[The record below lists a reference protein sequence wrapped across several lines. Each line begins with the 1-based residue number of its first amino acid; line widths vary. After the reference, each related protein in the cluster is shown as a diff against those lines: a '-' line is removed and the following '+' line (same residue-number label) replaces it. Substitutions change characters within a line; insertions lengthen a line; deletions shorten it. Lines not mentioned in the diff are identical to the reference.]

1 VSSRT
6 LKPQTERPLKARFAA
21 LFLFIS
27 ALANAQPPGGQDSF
41 GFLLIPAHARVAALG
56 GVTASNTQPQ
66 GQFFLQNPALLD
78 SSGRNQ
84 LSLTFVP
91 YFADTRFYGLQYG
104 LPVKSKGYWA
114 AGLQYLSY
122 GSFEQTDLL
131 GNAVGTF
138 TANDY
143 ALSLTHART
152 EGHFTLGATLKA
164 VGSSIETYSAFAV
177 LFDLGGTWRHP
188 EKELIFGLVAKNAGF
203 RLKTYFPGQAAG
215 SPDLPFDLQAGVT
228 IKPEHLAIRATLT
241 AHHLHQFDI
250 VYTDPALNVTYD
262 LDGNPIPR
270 KIAVPEK
277 IMRHLAVGLE
287 FLIHRNVN
295 LLAGYNH
302 LRRQEGKLATGS
314 GAAGFSFGAAIQAKG
329 FQLTYAR
336 ALATP
341 AVGGSSYLTVR
352 LDLDRILPKK

>member
-1 VSSRT
+1 M
-6 LKPQTERPLKARFAA
+6 KACFAA
-21 LFLFIS
+21 IFALLS
-27 ALANAQPPGGQDSF
+27 ALANAQPPGGQDRFSF
-41 GFLLIPAHARVAALG
+41 LRIPTNARVAALG
-56 GVTASNTQPQ
+56 GVAASNTQPQ
-66 GQFFLQNPALLD
+66 ALFFLQNPALLD

-84 LSLTFVP
+84 LSLSFVP

-104 LPVKSKGYWA
+104 LPIRSKGYWA

-131 GNAVGTF
+131 GNPVGTF

-152 EGHFTLGATLKA
+152 EGNFTLGATLKA
-164 VGSSIETYSAFAV
+164 VGSSIETYSAFAI

-188 EKELIFGLVAKNAGF
+188 EKELTFGLVAKNVGF
-203 RLKTYFPGQAAG
+203 RLKSYLPGQATG

-228 IKPEHLAIRATLT
+228 VRPEHLPIRATLT
-241 AHHLHQFDI
+241 AHHLHRFDI
-250 VYTDPALNVTYD
+250 VYNDPAQNVTYD

-270 KIAVPEK
+270 RIAVPEK

-314 GAAGFSFGAAIQAKG
+314 GAAGFSFGAAIQATG

>member
-1 VSSRT
+1 M
-6 LKPQTERPLKARFAA
+6 PLKACLAA
-21 LFLFIS
+21 ILLLI
-27 ALANAQPPGGQDSF
+27 AVLANAQPPGGQDSF
-41 GFLLIPAHARVAALG
+41 GFLRIATTARVAALG
-56 GVTASNTQPQ
+56 GLAASNTQPQ

-78 SSGRNQ
+78 SAGRNQ
-84 LSLTFVP
+84 LALTFVP
-91 YFADTRFYGLQYG
+91 YFADSRFYGLQYG

-122 GSFEQTDLL
+122 GQFEQTDLT

-152 EGHFTLGATLKA
+152 EGNFTLGATLKA

-228 IKPEHLAIRATLT
+228 VRPEHLPIRATLT
-241 AHHLHQFDI
+241 AHHLHRFDI
-250 VYTDPALNVTYD
+250 VYNDPALNVTYD
-262 LDGNPIPR
+262 LDGNPVPR

-314 GAAGFSFGAAIQAKG
+314 GAAGFSFGVAIQAKG

-336 ALATP
+336 ALGTP
-341 AVGGSSYLTVR
+341 VVGGSSHLTFR
-352 LDLDRILPKK
+352 LELSRILPKK

>member
-1 VSSRT
+1 MKRSLLILCLLSSV
-6 LKPQTERPLKARFAA
+6 AA
-21 LFLFIS
+21 I
-27 ALANAQPPGGQDSF
+27 AQPPGGQDSF
-41 GFLLIPAHARVAALG
+41 AFLRVPTNARVAALG
-56 GVTASNTQPQ
+56 GLAASNTQPQ

-78 SSGRNQ
+78 SSAHNQ
-84 LSLTFVP
+84 LTLSFVP
-91 YFADTRFYGLQYG
+91 YFADTRFYTLQYG
-104 LPVKSKGYWA
+104 LPTKGKGHWA

-131 GNAVGTF
+131 GNTVGTF

-152 EGHFTLGATLKA
+152 EGNFTLGATLKA

-177 LFDLGGTWRHP
+177 LFDVGGTWKHP

-203 RLKTYFPGQAAG
+203 RLKTTFPGQT
-215 SPDLPFDLQAGVT
+215 PDLPFDLQAGVT
-228 IKPEHLAIRATLT
+228 VKPEHLPIRATLT
-241 AHHLHQFDI
+241 AHHLHQPDI
-250 VYTDPALNVTYD
+250 VYNDPALNITYD
-262 LDGNPIPR
+262 LDGNPVPK

-277 IMRHLAVGLE
+277 VVRHLAVGLE

-302 LRRQEGKLATGS
+302 LRRQEARLATGS
-314 GAAGFSFGAAIQAKG
+314 GAAGFSFGIAIQAKG

-341 AVGGSSYLTVR
+341 AVGGSSHLTFR
-352 LDLDRILPKK
+352 LDLTRILPKK

>member
-1 VSSRT
+1 
-6 LKPQTERPLKARFAA
+6 LKLYLPILLLLIP
-21 LFLFIS
+21 FL
-27 ALANAQPPGGQDSF
+27 ATAQPPGGQDSF
-41 GFLLIPAHARVAALG
+41 GFLTIPTHARVAALG
-56 GVTASNTQPQ
+56 GLAVSNTQPE

-91 YFADTRFYGLQYG
+91 YFADTRFYTLQYG
-104 LPVKSKGYWA
+104 LPLKTKGKWA
-114 AGLQYLSY
+114 AGLQYLTY
-122 GSFEQTDLL
+122 GTFDQTDLL
-131 GNAVGTF
+131 GNKTGTF
-138 TANDY
+138 TSSDY

-152 EGHFTLGATLKA
+152 EGNFTLGATLKA
-164 VGSSIETYSAFAV
+164 VGSSIDTYSAFAV
-177 LFDLGGTWRHP
+177 LFDVGGTWRHP
-188 EKELIFGLVAKNAGF
+188 KKELIFGLVAKNAGF

-215 SPDLPFDLQAGVT
+215 SPNLPFDLQAGVT
-228 IKPEHLAIRATLT
+228 VKPEHLPIRATLT

-250 VYTDPALNVTYD
+250 VYNDPALNVTYD
-262 LDGNPIPR
+262 LNGNPIPK

-277 IMRHLAVGLE
+277 ILRHLAVGLE

-314 GAAGFSFGAAIQAKG
+314 GAAGLTFGIAIQAKG

-341 AVGGSSYLTVR
+341 VVGGSSHLSFRVN
-352 LDLDRILPKK
+352 LNRILPKK

>member
-1 VSSRT
+1 M
-6 LKPQTERPLKARFAA
+6 KASLTAL
-21 LFLFIS
+21 LFLVAIF
-27 ALANAQPPGGQDSF
+27 AVGQPPGGQDSF
-41 GFLLIPAHARVAALG
+41 LFLTIPTNARVAALG
-56 GVTASNTQPQ
+56 GMAASNTQPQ

-78 SSGRNQ
+78 SSGYHQ
-84 LSLTFVP
+84 LALTFVP
-91 YFADTRFYGLQYG
+91 YFADARFYVLQYG
-104 LPVKSKGYWA
+104 LPIKSKGHWA

-122 GSFEQTDLL
+122 GSFDQTDFL
-131 GNAVGTF
+131 GNTVGTF
-138 TANDY
+138 TANDF

-152 EGHFTLGATLKA
+152 EGNFTLGATLKA

-188 EKELIFGLVAKNAGF
+188 EKELMFGLVAKNAGF

-228 IKPEHLAIRATLT
+228 IKPEHLPIRATLT

-250 VYTDPALNVTYD
+250 VYNDPALNVSYD
-262 LDGNPIPR
+262 LDGNPIPK

-302 LRRQEGKLATGS
+302 LRRQEARLTTGS
-314 GAAGFSFGAAIQAKG
+314 GAAGFSFGIAVQAKS

-341 AVGGSSYLTVR
+341 AVGGSSQLSFRIDLT
-352 LDLDRILPKK
+352 RILPQKYH